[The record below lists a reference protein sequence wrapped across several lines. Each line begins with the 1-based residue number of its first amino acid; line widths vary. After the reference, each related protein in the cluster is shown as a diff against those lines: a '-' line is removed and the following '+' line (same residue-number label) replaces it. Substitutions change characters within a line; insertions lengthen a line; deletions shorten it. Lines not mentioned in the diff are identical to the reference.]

1 MSEQQPFHTDPA
13 PARKRF
19 SWRPRR
25 RLIWGAASG
34 VALAGILALGYTA
47 FSLGISNLDERLAR
61 LESQGSTAATV
72 ETVAALQSDVTTLST
87 GLQDTRK
94 KLGEMQQELSA
105 AAKQAGSDD
114 AVRQSL
120 RTLQD
125 AQQGLET
132 RLSALTEQLT
142 ALKSQPAPAP
152 AAPVAAPVKKIAP
165 AAKKPRPADTR
176 RAAPSL
182 RVARNA
188 PFVLTGVEKRG
199 AESWAAI
206 APRGYSNLSQVALV
220 GEGETVAGWTLVSAG
235 YGEAT
240 FRVNGR
246 LTVLRAE

>member
-25 RLIWGAASG
+25 RLIWGAAAG
-34 VALAGILALGYTA
+34 VGLAGIVALGYTA
-47 FSLGISNLDERLAR
+47 FSLGISNLDERLTR

-72 ETVAALQSDVTTLST
+72 ETVAALQSDVATLKT

-105 AAKQAGSDD
+105 AAKQAASDE

-125 AQQGLET
+125 AQQGLEA

-152 AAPVAAPVKKIAP
+152 AAPVKKTEP

-176 RAAPSL
+176 RAAPSR
-182 RVARNA
+182 RVARSA

-206 APRGYSNLSQVALV
+206 APRGYSSLSQVALV

>member
-25 RLIWGAASG
+25 RLIWGAAGG
-34 VALAGILALGYTA
+34 VALAGILVLGYTA

-72 ETVAALQSDVTTLST
+72 ETVAALQSDVTMLRA

-152 AAPVAAPVKKIAP
+152 AAPVKKNAP

-206 APRGYSNLSQVALV
+206 APRGYSSLSQVALV

>member
-1 MSEQQPFHTDPA
+1 MSEQQPFNTDPA
-13 PARKRF
+13 PARKKF
-19 SWRPRR
+19 SWRPGRR
-25 RLIWGAASG
+25 FILGTAGG

-47 FSLGISNLDERLAR
+47 FTLGISNLDERLTR
-61 LESQGSTAATV
+61 LESQGSTATSA

-94 KLGEMQQELSA
+94 NLGEVQQRLSA
-105 AAKQAGSDD
+105 VAKQTGSDD

-120 RTLQD
+120 RTLQE

-142 ALKSQPAPAP
+142 ALKSQPALAT
-152 AAPVAAPVKKIAP
+152 PVAAPVKKTEP

-188 PFVLTGVEKRG
+188 PFVLTGVETRG
-199 AESWAAI
+199 NDSWAAI
-206 APRGYSNLSQVALV
+206 APRGYSSLSQVTLV
-220 GEGETVAGWTLVSAG
+220 GTGETVAGWTLVSAG

>member
-25 RLIWGAASG
+25 RLIWGAAGG

-72 ETVAALQSDVTTLST
+72 ETVAALQSDVTMLRA

-152 AAPVAAPVKKIAP
+152 AAAPVKKNAP

-206 APRGYSNLSQVALV
+206 APRGYSSLSQVALV

>member
-25 RLIWGAASG
+25 RLIWGAAGG

-47 FSLGISNLDERLAR
+47 FSLGISNLDERLTR

-72 ETVAALQSDVTTLST
+72 ETVAALQSDVTTLRA

-142 ALKSQPAPAP
+142 ALKSQPAPTP
-152 AAPVAAPVKKIAP
+152 AAPVKKNAP

-182 RVARNA
+182 RVARTA

-206 APRGYSNLSQVALV
+206 APRGYSSLSQVALV

>member
-25 RLIWGAASG
+25 RLIWGAAGG

-72 ETVAALQSDVTTLST
+72 ETVAALQSDVTMLRA

-125 AQQGLET
+125 AQQGVET

-152 AAPVAAPVKKIAP
+152 AAPVKKKAP

-206 APRGYSNLSQVALV
+206 APRGYSSLSQVALV

>member
-1 MSEQQPFHTDPA
+1 
-13 PARKRF
+13 
-19 SWRPRR
+19 
-25 RLIWGAASG
+25 
-34 VALAGILALGYTA
+34 
-47 FSLGISNLDERLAR
+47 
-61 LESQGSTAATV
+61 
-72 ETVAALQSDVTTLST
+72 
-87 GLQDTRK
+87 
-94 KLGEMQQELSA
+94 ELSA

-152 AAPVAAPVKKIAP
+152 AAPVAAPVKKNAP

-206 APRGYSNLSQVALV
+206 APRGYSSLSQVALV

>member
-25 RLIWGAASG
+25 RLIWGAVGG

-47 FSLGISNLDERLAR
+47 FSLGISNLDERLTR

-72 ETVAALQSDVTTLST
+72 ETVAALQSDVTMFRA

-105 AAKQAGSDD
+105 AAKQASSDD

-142 ALKSQPAPAP
+142 ALKTHPAPAE
-152 AAPVAAPVKKIAP
+152 PVAAPVKKNEP
-165 AAKKPRPADTR
+165 AAKKPRPADSR
-176 RAAPSL
+176 RAASSL

-206 APRGYSNLSQVALV
+206 APRGYSSLSQVALV

>member
-25 RLIWGAASG
+25 RLIWGAAGG

-47 FSLGISNLDERLAR
+47 FSLGISNLDERLTR

-72 ETVAALQSDVTTLST
+72 ETVAALQSDVTMLRA

-105 AAKQAGSDD
+105 AAKQAGSDE

-120 RTLQD
+120 RTIQE

-152 AAPVAAPVKKIAP
+152 AAPVKKNEP
-165 AAKKPRPADTR
+165 ATKKPRPADTR

-182 RVARNA
+182 RMTRTA

-206 APRGYSNLSQVALV
+206 APRGYSSLSQVALV
-220 GEGETVAGWTLVSAG
+220 GEGQTVAGWTLVSAG

-240 FRVNGR
+240 FRFNGR

>member
-19 SWRPRR
+19 SWRPGRR
-25 RLIWGAASG
+25 FILGTAGG

-47 FSLGISNLDERLAR
+47 FTLGISNLDERLTR
-61 LESQGSTAATV
+61 LESQGSTAASA

-94 KLGEMQQELSA
+94 NLGEVQQRLSA
-105 AAKQAGSDD
+105 VAKQTGSDD

-120 RTLQD
+120 RTLQE

-132 RLSALTEQLT
+132 CLSALTEQLT
-142 ALKSQPAPAP
+142 ALKSQPASAT
-152 AAPVAAPVKKIAP
+152 PVAAPVKKTEP

-188 PFVLTGVEKRG
+188 PFVLTGVETRG
-199 AESWAAI
+199 NDSWAAI
-206 APRGYSNLSQVALV
+206 APRGYSSLSQVTLV
-220 GEGETVAGWTLVSAG
+220 GTGETVAGWTLVSAG

>member
-1 MSEQQPFHTDPA
+1 M
-13 PARKRF
+13 
-19 SWRPRR
+19 
-25 RLIWGAASG
+25 
-34 VALAGILALGYTA
+34 
-47 FSLGISNLDERLAR
+47 
-61 LESQGSTAATV
+61 
-72 ETVAALQSDVTTLST
+72 TTLRA

-142 ALKSQPAPAP
+142 ALKSQPAPTP
-152 AAPVAAPVKKIAP
+152 AAPVAAPVKKNAP

-182 RVARNA
+182 RVARTA

-206 APRGYSNLSQVALV
+206 APRGYSSLSQVALV

>member
-13 PARKRF
+13 PARKKF

-25 RLIWGAASG
+25 RLIWGAAAG

-47 FSLGISNLDERLAR
+47 FSLGISNLDERLTR
-61 LESQGSTAATV
+61 LESQGSTAASV
-72 ETVAALQSDVTTLST
+72 ETVAALQSDVTTLKT

-105 AAKQAGSDD
+105 AAKQAGSDE

-152 AAPVAAPVKKIAP
+152 AAPVKKTEP

-176 RAAPSL
+176 RAAPSR
-182 RVARNA
+182 RVARSA

-206 APRGYSNLSQVALV
+206 APRGYSSLAQVALV

>member
-13 PARKRF
+13 QARKRF
-19 SWRPRR
+19 SWRPGRR
-25 RLIWGAASG
+25 FILGTAGG

-47 FSLGISNLDERLAR
+47 FTLGISNLDERLTR
-61 LESQGSTAATV
+61 LESQGSTAASA

-94 KLGEMQQELSA
+94 NLGEVQQRLSA
-105 AAKQAGSDD
+105 VAKQTGSDD

-120 RTLQD
+120 RTLQE
-125 AQQGLET
+125 AQLGLET
-132 RLSALTEQLT
+132 RLSALTEQLA
-142 ALKSQPAPAP
+142 ALKTHPAP
-152 AAPVAAPVKKIAP
+152 AAPVAAPVKKAEP

-188 PFVLTGVEKRG
+188 PFVLTGVETRG
-199 AESWAAI
+199 NDSWAAI
-206 APRGYSNLSQVALV
+206 APRGYSSLSQVTLV
-220 GEGETVAGWTLVSAG
+220 GTGETVAGWTLVSAG

>member
-1 MSEQQPFHTDPA
+1 MSEQQPFHTDSA

-25 RLIWGAASG
+25 RLIWGAAGG

-47 FSLGISNLDERLAR
+47 FSLGISNLDERLTR

-72 ETVAALQSDVTTLST
+72 ETVAALQSDVTMLRA

-120 RTLQD
+120 RTLQE

-152 AAPVAAPVKKIAP
+152 AAPVKKNAP

-182 RVARNA
+182 RLARNA

-206 APRGYSNLSQVALV
+206 APRGYSSLSQVALV

>member
-19 SWRPRR
+19 SWRPRC

-72 ETVAALQSDVTTLST
+72 ETVAALQSDVTTLKT

-152 AAPVAAPVKKIAP
+152 AAPVKKNAP

-206 APRGYSNLSQVALV
+206 APRGYSSLSQVALV

>member
-1 MSEQQPFHTDPA
+1 MSEQQPFNTDPA
-13 PARKRF
+13 PARKKF

-25 RLIWGAASG
+25 RFILGTAGG

-47 FSLGISNLDERLAR
+47 FTLGISNLDERLTR
-61 LESQGSTAATV
+61 LESQGSTAASA
-72 ETVAALQSDVTTLST
+72 ETVAALQSDVTTLSA

-94 KLGEMQQELSA
+94 NLGEAQQRLSA
-105 AAKQAGSDD
+105 VANQTGSDD

-120 RTLQD
+120 RTLQE

-142 ALKSQPAPAP
+142 ALKSQPAPAT
-152 AAPVAAPVKKIAP
+152 PVAAPVKKTEP

-188 PFVLTGVEKRG
+188 PFVLTGVETRG
-199 AESWAAI
+199 NDSWAAI
-206 APRGYSNLSQVALV
+206 APRGYSSLSQVTLV
-220 GEGETVAGWTLVSAG
+220 GTGETVAGWTLVSAG

>member
-13 PARKRF
+13 PARKKF

-25 RLIWGAASG
+25 RLIWGAAAG

-47 FSLGISNLDERLAR
+47 FSLGISNLDERLTR
-61 LESQGSTAATV
+61 LESQGSTAASV
-72 ETVAALQSDVTTLST
+72 ETVAALQSDVTTLKT

-105 AAKQAGSDD
+105 AAKQAGSDEV
-114 AVRQSL
+114 VRQSL

-152 AAPVAAPVKKIAP
+152 AAPVKKTEP

-176 RAAPSL
+176 RAAPPR
-182 RVARNA
+182 RVARSA

-206 APRGYSNLSQVALV
+206 APRGYSSLAQVALV

>member
-1 MSEQQPFHTDPA
+1 MSEQQPFHTDSA

-19 SWRPRR
+19 SWRPGRR
-25 RLIWGAASG
+25 FILGTAGG

-47 FSLGISNLDERLAR
+47 FTLCISNLDERLTR
-61 LESQGSTAATV
+61 LESQGSTAASA
-72 ETVAALQSDVTTLST
+72 ETVAALQSDVSTLST

-94 KLGEMQQELSA
+94 NLGEVQQRLSA
-105 AAKQAGSDD
+105 VAKQTGSDD

-120 RTLQD
+120 RTLQE

-132 RLSALTEQLT
+132 RLSALTEQLA
-142 ALKSQPAPAP
+142 ALKSQPAPAT
-152 AAPVAAPVKKIAP
+152 PVAAPVKKTEP

-188 PFVLTGVEKRG
+188 PFVLTGVETRG
-199 AESWAAI
+199 NDSWAAI
-206 APRGYSNLSQVALV
+206 APRGYSSLSQVTLV
-220 GEGETVAGWTLVSAG
+220 GTGETVAGWTLVSAG

>member
-1 MSEQQPFHTDPA
+1 MSEQQPFNTDPA
-13 PARKRF
+13 PARKKF
-19 SWRPRR
+19 SWRPGRR
-25 RLIWGAASG
+25 FILGTAGG

-47 FSLGISNLDERLAR
+47 FTLGISNLDERLTR
-61 LESQGSTAATV
+61 LESQGSTVASA
-72 ETVAALQSDVTTLST
+72 ETVAALQSDVTMLSA

-94 KLGEMQQELSA
+94 NLGEVQQRLSA
-105 AAKQAGSDD
+105 VAKQTGSDD

-120 RTLQD
+120 RTFQD

-142 ALKSQPAPAP
+142 ALKTHPAP
-152 AAPVAAPVKKIAP
+152 AAPVAAPVKKTEP

-182 RVARNA
+182 RVARTA
-188 PFVLTGVEKRG
+188 PFVLTGVETRG
-199 AESWAAI
+199 NDSWAAI
-206 APRGYSNLSQVALV
+206 APRGYSSLSQVALV
-220 GEGETVAGWTLVSAG
+220 GTGETVAGWTLVSAG

>member
-25 RLIWGAASG
+25 RLIWGAAGG

-47 FSLGISNLDERLAR
+47 FSLGISNLDERLTR

-72 ETVAALQSDVTTLST
+72 ETVAALQSDVTTLRA
-87 GLQDTRK
+87 GLQDTRE

-105 AAKQAGSDD
+105 AAKQAGSDEV
-114 AVRQSL
+114 VRQSL
-120 RTLQD
+120 RTLQE

-132 RLSALTEQLT
+132 RLSALTEELT

-152 AAPVAAPVKKIAP
+152 AAPVKKNAP

-182 RVARNA
+182 RLARNA

-206 APRGYSNLSQVALV
+206 APRGYSSLSQVALV

>member
-25 RLIWGAASG
+25 RLVWGAAAG

-47 FSLGISNLDERLAR
+47 FSLGISNLDERLTR

-72 ETVAALQSDVTTLST
+72 ETVAALQSDVTTLRA
-87 GLQDTRK
+87 GLQETRK
-94 KLGEMQQELSA
+94 TLGEMQQELSA
-105 AAKQAGSDD
+105 AAKQAGSDE

-120 RTLQD
+120 RTLQE

-142 ALKSQPAPAP
+142 ALKAHP
-152 AAPVAAPVKKIAP
+152 APVAAPVKKNAP

-206 APRGYSNLSQVALV
+206 APRGYSSLSQVTLV
-220 GEGETVAGWTLVSAG
+220 GTGETVAGWTLVSAG

>member
-1 MSEQQPFHTDPA
+1 MSEQQPFNTYPA
-13 PARKRF
+13 PARKKF
-19 SWRPRR
+19 SWRPGRR
-25 RLIWGAASG
+25 FILGTAGG

-47 FSLGISNLDERLAR
+47 FTLGISNLDERLTR
-61 LESQGSTAATV
+61 LESQGSTAASA
-72 ETVAALQSDVTTLST
+72 ETVAALQSDVTMLSA

-94 KLGEMQQELSA
+94 NLGEVQQRLSA
-105 AAKQAGSDD
+105 AVKQAGSDD

-120 RTLQD
+120 RSLKE

-132 RLSALTEQLT
+132 RLSALTEQLA
-142 ALKSQPAPAP
+142 ALKTQPAPAP
-152 AAPVAAPVKKIAP
+152 ATPAAAPVKKTEP

-182 RVARNA
+182 RVARTA

-199 AESWAAI
+199 NDSWAAI
-206 APRGYSNLSQVALV
+206 APRGYSSLSQVALV

>member
-72 ETVAALQSDVTTLST
+72 ETVAALQSDVTTLKT

-120 RTLQD
+120 RTLQE
-125 AQQGLET
+125 AQQGLDT

-142 ALKSQPAPAP
+142 ALKSQPAPA
-152 AAPVAAPVKKIAP
+152 APVAAPVKKTEP

-206 APRGYSNLSQVALV
+206 APRGYSSLSQVTLV

>member
-19 SWRPRR
+19 SLRPRR
-25 RLIWGAASG
+25 RLIWGAAGG

-47 FSLGISNLDERLAR
+47 FSLGISNLDERLTR

-72 ETVAALQSDVTTLST
+72 ETVAALQSDVTMLRA

-120 RTLQD
+120 RTLQE

-152 AAPVAAPVKKIAP
+152 AAPVKKNAP

-182 RVARNA
+182 RVARSA

-206 APRGYSNLSQVALV
+206 APRGYSSLSQVALV

>member
-25 RLIWGAASG
+25 RLVRGAAAG

-61 LESQGSTAATV
+61 LESQGSTAATI
-72 ETVAALQSDVTTLST
+72 ETVAALQSDVATLRA

-105 AAKQAGSDD
+105 AAKQAGSDEV
-114 AVRQSL
+114 VRQSL

-142 ALKSQPAPAP
+142 ALKTQPAP
-152 AAPVAAPVKKIAP
+152 AAPVAAPVKKNEP

-176 RAAPSL
+176 RSAPSL
-182 RVARNA
+182 RVARTA

-199 AESWAAI
+199 SESWAAT
-206 APRGYSNLSQVALV
+206 APRGYSSLSQVALV

>member
-25 RLIWGAASG
+25 RLIWGAAGG

-47 FSLGISNLDERLAR
+47 FSLGISDLDERLTR

-72 ETVAALQSDVTTLST
+72 ETVAALQSDVTTLRA
-87 GLQDTRK
+87 GLQDSQK

-142 ALKSQPAPAP
+142 ALKSQPA
-152 AAPVAAPVKKIAP
+152 APVAAPVKKNAP

-182 RVARNA
+182 RMARNA

-206 APRGYSNLSQVALV
+206 APRGYSSLSQVALV

>member
-13 PARKRF
+13 PARKKF
-19 SWRPRR
+19 SWRPGRR
-25 RLIWGAASG
+25 FILGTAGG

-47 FSLGISNLDERLAR
+47 FTLGISNLDERLTR
-61 LESQGSTAATV
+61 LESQGSTAASA
-72 ETVAALQSDVTTLST
+72 ETVAAVQSDVTTLSA

-94 KLGEMQQELSA
+94 NLGEVQQRLSA
-105 AAKQAGSDD
+105 VAKQAGSDD

-132 RLSALTEQLT
+132 RLSALTEQLA

-152 AAPVAAPVKKIAP
+152 AAPVKKTEP

-188 PFVLTGVEKRG
+188 PFVLTGVETRG
-199 AESWAAI
+199 NDSWAAI
-206 APRGYSNLSQVALV
+206 APRGYSSLSQVTLV
-220 GEGETVAGWTLVSAG
+220 GTGETVAGWTLVSAG

>member
-72 ETVAALQSDVTTLST
+72 ETVAALQSDVTTLKT

-142 ALKSQPAPAP
+142 ALKSQPAPAT
-152 AAPVAAPVKKIAP
+152 PVAAPVKKTEP
-165 AAKKPRPADTR
+165 VAKKPRPADTR
-176 RAAPSL
+176 RSAPSL
-182 RVARNA
+182 RVARTA

-220 GEGETVAGWTLVSAG
+220 GEGETVSGWTLVSAG

-246 LTVLRAE
+246 QTVLRAE

>member
-25 RLIWGAASG
+25 RLIWGGAAG
-34 VALAGILALGYTA
+34 VALAVILALGYTA
-47 FSLGISNLDERLAR
+47 FSLGISNLDERLTR
-61 LESQGSTAATV
+61 LESQGSTAASV
-72 ETVAALQSDVTTLST
+72 ETVAALQSDVTTLKT

-105 AAKQAGSDD
+105 AAKQTGSDE

-152 AAPVAAPVKKIAP
+152 AAPVKKTEP
-165 AAKKPRPADTR
+165 AAKKPRPADTH
-176 RAAPSL
+176 RAAPSR
-182 RVARNA
+182 RVARSA

-206 APRGYSNLSQVALV
+206 APRGYSSLSQVALV